1 VTVVLPEARFFVLD
15 VWLEDFFDVDL
26 PDLEIDLLAVF
37 TRVLVGVREVV
48 LAGRLPSPRSDAEAI
63 ANIRGAGFLAGIVAR
78 ICLMAVVCS
87 SSVIR
92 NSWWPSLLA
101 TKYRYG
107 TFAGFAAAARLATPG
122 DATGPGGRPLC
133 M

>member
-1 VTVVLPEARFFVLD
+1 VVVVLLGERFFVLEERL
-15 VWLEDFFDVDL
+15 VDFFDVDFAAV
-26 PDLEIDLLAVF
+26 PAVF
-37 TRVLVGVREVV
+37 ETVLLTVFAGVLLV
-48 LAGRLPSPRSDAEAI
+48 LFVDAI
-63 ANIRGAGFLAGIVAR
+63 ANIRGAGFLAGLVAR
-78 ICLMAVVCS
+78 TSRIALVCS

-107 TFAGFAAAARLATPG
+107 TFAGLAAAARLATPG